1 MVRIEWRLHFRSPR
15 THGKRFMPKRPVNWK
30 GEMWMKYR
38 DGDRV
43 VTDSREW
50 RTHSPI
56 LKDDA
61 VDVLRLQLADII
73 AESGDD
79 AFDAGFWL
87 EVV

>member
-15 THGKRFMPKRPVNWK
+15 THGKRFMPKRPVHWR

-38 DGDRV
+38 DGDQV
-43 VTDSREW
+43 VTNSREW
-50 RTHSPI
+50 RSQSPI

-61 VDVLRLQLADII
+61 VDILRLQLADIV

>member
-1 MVRIEWRLHFRSPR
+1 MVRIEWRLHYRSPR

-38 DGDRV
+38 DGDQV

-50 RTHSPI
+50 RTQSPI
-56 LKDDA
+56 PKDDA
-61 VDVLRLQLADII
+61 VDVLRLQLADIV

>member
-15 THGKRFMPKRPVNWK
+15 THGKRFMPKRPVHWR

-38 DGDRV
+38 DGDQV
-43 VTDSREW
+43 VTNSREW
-50 RTHSPI
+50 RSQSPI

-61 VDVLRLQLADII
+61 VDILRLQLADII

>member
-38 DGDRV
+38 DGDQV
-43 VTDSREW
+43 VTNSREW
-50 RTHSPI
+50 RSHSPI

-61 VDVLRLQLADII
+61 VDILRLQLADIV

>member
-38 DGDRV
+38 DGDQV

-50 RTHSPI
+50 RTQSPI

-61 VDVLRLQLADII
+61 VDILRLQLADIV